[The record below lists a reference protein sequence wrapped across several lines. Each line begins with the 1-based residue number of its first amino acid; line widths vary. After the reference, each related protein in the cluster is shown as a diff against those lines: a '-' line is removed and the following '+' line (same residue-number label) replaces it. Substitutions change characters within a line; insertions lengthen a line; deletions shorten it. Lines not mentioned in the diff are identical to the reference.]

1 MNSKKTFTMSAV
13 AYVKNE
19 RNEKKDDFWGSTKT
33 IISLA
38 DDLPT
43 SAFDGISAFSH
54 LEIIFHFHKANP
66 ETINKGSRH
75 PRNNENWPKMGVFAQ
90 RNKNRPNLIGTTIV
104 KLLKHNDRE
113 LLVEGLD
120 AINDT
125 PILDIKPIFKEFLPN
140 APILQTDWSVE
151 LMKDYFR

>member
-1 MNSKKTFTMSAV
+1 MSEQKITMRAV
-13 AYVKNE
+13 AYIKNE
-19 RNEKKDDFWGSTKT
+19 RHEKKDDFWGQTKAT
-33 IISLA
+33 IRLA

-43 SAFDGISAFSH
+43 TAFDGISAFSH
-54 LEIIFHFHKANP
+54 LEIIFYFHKVNP
-66 ETINKGSRH
+66 KAIKIGSRH
-75 PRNNENWPKMGVFAQ
+75 PRNQKSWPKVGTFSQ
-90 RNKNRPNLIGTTIV
+90 RNKSRPNLIGTTIV
-104 KLLKHNDRE
+104 KLLAHNERE

-140 APILQTDWSVE
+140 SPILQADWSVE